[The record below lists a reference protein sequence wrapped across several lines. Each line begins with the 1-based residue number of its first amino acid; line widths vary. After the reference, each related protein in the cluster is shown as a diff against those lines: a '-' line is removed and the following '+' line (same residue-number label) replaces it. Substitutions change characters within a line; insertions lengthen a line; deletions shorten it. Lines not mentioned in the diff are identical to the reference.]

1 MTKRTERF
9 LNGLVGAL
17 LAAGLIALLV
27 LATGCA
33 GRFIA
38 ESEHVEPKPPKIVEV
53 EVFSLWDKIAAL
65 AEEIGFL
72 VTYQRAPSP
81 ALHDKALELLEFA
94 GALRD
99 GQRDIKPANVP
110 PWKINTTVAHMLR
123 TGIGRN
129 RAEALLLIDANDDGV
144 IEAHEMARALRAAE
158 ARVKDR
164 ADDALD
170 ELPEVT
176 P

>member
-33 GRFIA
+33 GRFIT

-53 EVFSLWDKIAAL
+53 EIFSLWDRVALL

-72 VTYQRAPSP
+72 VTYQRVPSP

-99 GQRDIKPANVP
+99 GKQYEPRPHETDRY
-110 PWKINTTVAHMLR
+110 WMT
-123 TGIGRN
+123 
-129 RAEALLLIDANDDGV
+129 
-144 IEAHEMARALRAAE
+144 IEAIMAKRRATFSKTAIDFSKRE
-158 ARVKDR
+158 EDRGDWDDITDR